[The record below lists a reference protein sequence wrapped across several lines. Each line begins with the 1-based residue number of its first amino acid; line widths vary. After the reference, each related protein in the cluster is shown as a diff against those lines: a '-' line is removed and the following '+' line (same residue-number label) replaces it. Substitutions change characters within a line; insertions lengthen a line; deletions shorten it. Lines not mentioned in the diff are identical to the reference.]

1 MDWPQK
7 GRGRK
12 MTVQIIDKGVVID
25 GGAYYYIRGEKMFYT
40 IGGWGRV
47 FEGKTLVI
55 SVEEPESL
63 VNTLANPIKQ
73 MLEPAPA

>member
-1 MDWPQK
+1 
-7 GRGRK
+7 
-12 MTVQIIDKGVVID
+12 MTLQIIDKGVVID

-55 SVEEPESL
+55 SVEEPEPL
-63 VNTLANPIKQ
+63 LETLATPLKRALQ
-73 MLEPAPA
+73 PVGHAFGTKGGTR